1 MSEASVCPGP
11 KRDFGMS
18 SWFPMTILT
27 AIVSPN
33 ALPNPRNI
41 AASTPGP
48 AARKMTF
55 FIVSHFVAPT
65 ESDASFKAIGTELND
80 SRHNDM
86 IIGKTII
93 DKINDAVNKLN
104 PELILLPKNG
114 AISSRINGTN
124 TRRAQSP
131 KTTDGTPASTSMNG
145 LTIFRNFFGAYS
157 AI

>member
-1 MSEASVCPGP
+1 
-11 KRDFGMS
+11 MS
-18 SWFPMTILT
+18 SWFPITMLT

-48 AARKMTF
+48 EARKITF
-55 FIVSHFVAPT
+55 FTVSHFVAPR

-80 SRHNDM
+80 STHNEM

-93 DKINDAVNKLN
+93 DKIKEAANKPN
-104 PELILLPKNG
+104 PELIVLPKNG
-114 AISSRINGTN
+114 AISSRIKGTN

-131 KTTDGTPASTSMNG
+131 KTTDGTPASTSMKG
-145 LTIFRNFFGAYS
+145 LMIFLNFFGAYS
-157 AI
+157 TI